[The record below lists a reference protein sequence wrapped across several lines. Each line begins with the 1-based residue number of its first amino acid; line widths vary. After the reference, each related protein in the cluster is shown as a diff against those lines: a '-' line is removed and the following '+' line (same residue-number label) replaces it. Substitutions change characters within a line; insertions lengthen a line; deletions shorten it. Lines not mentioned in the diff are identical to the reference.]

1 MDMLEI
7 GQYMRI
13 AGIGLGIATAIVLV
27 KQHPTPIILLA
38 IGAGIYF
45 IGDYL
50 TRH

>member
-13 AGIGLGIATAIVLV
+13 IGIGIGIFTAIILV
-27 KQHPTPIILLA
+27 KQHPIPIILLA

-45 IGDYL
+45 VGDYL